1 MTASTGSPAATGYV
15 AEPAPPW
22 RWPLAYALTLV
33 VFLAMDAV
41 WLSTT
46 TASLYRPGIGHLM
59 ATEIDWRAVAIF
71 YPLYIGGL
79 VFFAIAPTLRRGR
92 PALAFLH
99 GALFGF
105 LAYATYDFTNQ
116 ATLRDWPWLITAIDL
131 LWGSVVSGVSSGI
144 AAVLTARIT
153 ARMTSRVTSRRATRT
168 TGR

>member
-15 AEPAPPW
+15 AEPAPAW
-22 RWPLAYALTLV
+22 RWPLAYALTLA

-41 WLSTT
+41 WLSTA

-59 ATEIDWRAVAIF
+59 ATEVDWRAVAIF
-71 YPLYIGGL
+71 YPLYIVGL
-79 VFFAIAPTLRRGR
+79 VFFAIAPSLRRGR
-92 PALAFLH
+92 PALSFAH

-116 ATLRDWPWLITAIDL
+116 ATLRDWPWLITAVDL
-131 LWGSVVSGVSSGI
+131 LWGTVISSVSSGI

-153 ARMTSRVTSRRATRT
+153 SRLATRT